1 MKKILIIDDSITIA
15 ETIRVIV
22 NDWGIQADTA
32 PSGVEAMELVKTN
45 YYDMVL
51 LDIMMPRM
59 DGNKTLWHFEREKTM
74 LTDSTP
80 IVAMSSNDYNG
91 ARDEYISRG
100 FTDYLAKPI
109 CIEDVRNLMT
119 KYNILT

>member
-1 MKKILIIDDSITIA
+1 MKKILIIDDSITIS

-22 NDWGIQADTA
+22 EDWGIQADTA
-32 PSGVEAMELVKTN
+32 PSGVEAVELVKKN

-51 LDIMMPRM
+51 LDIMMPKM
-59 DGNKTLWHFEREKTM
+59 DGNKTLWHFECEKTM
-74 LTDSTP
+74 LTDTTP

-100 FTDYLAKPI
+100 FSDYLAKPI
-109 CIEDVRNLMT
+109 CIEDVRVLMT
-119 KYNILT
+119 KYGLI